1 MARRLLLLFSVLL
14 LAAVPA
20 RAEDEAA
27 GPADLKITVV
37 DQTGAALVTASITIV
52 DQSGTPRTVP
62 VDERGQANVQGLVV
76 GTYTVRGRSRGL
88 SDV

>member
-27 GPADLKITVV
+27 ASADLKITVV
-37 DQTGAALVTASITIV
+37 DQTGAALVTATITIV
-52 DQSGTPRTVP
+52 DQSGTPRMVP
-62 VDERGQANVQGLVV
+62 VDERGQANVQGLVI
-76 GTYTVRGRSRGL
+76 GTYTDQGRSRSL